1 MLDGTARG
9 ASDTSPE
16 VERMMVEIW
25 RRTTPEQKLRRV
37 LSIGRS
43 INELV
48 RGYLR
53 TQYPDATPREIEL
66 RLAARNLDR
75 ETMIKVF
82 GWDPDVHGR

>member
-1 MLDGTARG
+1 MFDGTAPG

-16 VERMMVEIW
+16 VERMMIEIW
-25 RRTTPEQKLRRV
+25 RRATPEQKLQKV

-43 INELV
+43 INEMV
-48 RGYLR
+48 RAFLR

-66 RLAARNLDR
+66 RLASRNLDR

-82 GWDPDVHGR
+82 GWDPEVHGM